1 MRCRRIHRRS
11 DPVAKPSQELH
22 SPLDNLFAP
31 NQICVIGVEETPGN
45 QGLRMVEHLA
55 MGNALIHVIR
65 PAQKKEKEAPAR
77 ILGQPVV
84 TKLGDLPNVPDLAV
98 LASPPTEISKWI
110 RICGA
115 AGIPAAL
122 VVSEGFREAGVGGK
136 RLEEELRTA
145 AGESGVRI
153 LGPGSLGVMVPRLQL
168 NASLA
173 GPLARAGNVAF
184 LSESGAM
191 LSSVLDWSRRENVGF
206 SALVAAGGLLDI
218 GWGDL
223 IYHFGDDPFT
233 RSIVIY
239 METVGDARKLL
250 SAARE
255 VALSKPVIV
264 LKVGRTGAA
273 AQAAA
278 SHTGALAGSDEVLD
292 AAFRRA
298 GVLRVDTV
306 AELFDMA
313 EVLGKQPRPS
323 GPRLAVITNAGGP
336 GALAADALVAGGGQI
351 AEIGTVSQQALHRLL
366 PGRWNGGNPI
376 DIHGDATPATFGRAV
391 EALAADDANDGL
403 LVVLSPQAGTDAKGT
418 ADELARLTKPAGK
431 PILTS
436 WMGAQSVA
444 SAQSVLNG
452 AGFPT
457 SEYPDDAARAFCHMW
472 KYSYALRG
480 IYETP
485 AQVADLQGQAP
496 DRKRAAEIL
505 GGVRASDR
513 TLLTEVESKDLLSSY
528 GIPVASTH
536 VAMSENDV
544 VRIANKLGYPVVVKL
559 HSETL
564 THKTAV
570 GGVQLNLRNPIAVRE
585 AWRAIE
591 AKVTEKAHRSD
602 FLGVTVQPMVVHNG
616 YEILL
621 GSSLD
626 EQFGPV
632 LVFGTGGLLAE
643 VFRDRALA
651 IPPLNA
657 TLALRMMEQTRI
669 FQALCGGHGRTPVD
683 LPALEALLV
692 RFSYLVIEQ
701 PEIAEIDI
709 NPLIVASDS
718 LVAVDARVIL
728 HPPEVDRATLPRPA
742 IRPYPNQY
750 VMRVRLKDGTPVVIR
765 PIRPEDEPYL
775 VTFHKTLSDRSVY
788 NRYFVPL
795 KLSERIAHERLVRV
809 CFSDYDR
816 DIPLVAEVGEEP
828 TGVPRIIGIGRLGKE
843 HLMNE
848 GEFALII
855 SDAWQGKG
863 LGRQLLEFLIQVA
876 RDEGLSRLSGHI
888 LGDNREMQAVC
899 RKLGFKFHHQHGDTE
914 CVAEFRF

>member
-1 MRCRRIHRRS
+1 MIGAEE
-11 DPVAKPSQELH
+11 VA
-22 SPLDNLFAP
+22 
-31 NQICVIGVEETPGN
+31 GN
-45 QGLRMVEHLA
+45 VGFRLLEHLA
-55 MGNALIHVIR
+55 TSNAQVHGVR
-65 PAQKKEKEAPAR
+65 GGEETGESGVAEM
-77 ILGQPVV
+77 LGRPVV
-84 TKLGDLPNVPDLAV
+84 GSLTDLPTAPDLAV
-98 LASPPTEISKWI
+98 VATPAAEVAGWI
-110 RICGA
+110 RQCGE
-115 AGIPAAL
+115 AGIPAAM
-122 VVSEGFREAGVGGK
+122 VVSEGFREAGVEGK
-136 RLEEELRTA
+136 RLEEELRLA
-145 AGESGVRI
+145 VEESGVRV
-153 LGPGSLGVMVPRLQL
+153 LGPGSLGLMVPRVQL

-173 GPLARAGNVAF
+173 GPLARGGSLAF
-184 LSESGAM
+184 LSESGALM
-191 LSSVLDWSRRENVGF
+191 TSVLDWSRRENVGF
-206 SALVAAGGLLDI
+206 SALVASGGLLDI

-264 LKVGRTGAA
+264 LKVGRSGAA

-278 SHTGALAGSDEVLD
+278 THTGVLAGSDEVLD

-313 EVLGKQPRPS
+313 EVLGKQARPL
-323 GPRLAVITNAGGP
+323 GPRLAILTNAGGP
-336 GALAADALVAGGGQI
+336 GALAADALMAAGGEI
-351 AEIGTVSQQALHRLL
+351 AEVGAATREALHRLL
-366 PGRWNGGNPI
+366 PARWSGGNPV
-376 DIHGDATPATFGRAV
+376 DILGDATPATYAKAV
-391 EALAADDANDGL
+391 EILGGDDHNDGL
-403 LVVLSPQAGTDAKGT
+403 LVVLAPQMTTDPKGT
-418 ADELARLTKPAGK
+418 AEALAGLTRPPGK

-436 WMGAQSVA
+436 WMGGSAVA
-444 SAQSVLNG
+444 GAQSVLNG

-457 SEYPDDAARAFCHMW
+457 ADYPDDAARAFCHMW
-472 KYSYALRG
+472 RYSYALRG

-485 AQVADLQGQAP
+485 AQVADLQGHAP
-496 DRKRAAEIL
+496 DREQASAIL
-505 GGVRASDR
+505 ARVRSADR
-513 TLLTEVESKDLLSSY
+513 TLLTEVESKELLASY
-528 GIPVASTH
+528 GIPVAPTH
-536 VAMSENDV
+536 VALSENDV
-544 VRIANKLGYPVVVKL
+544 VRLANKVGYPVVVKL

-564 THKTAV
+564 THKTEV

-585 AWRAIE
+585 AWRSIE
-591 AKVTEKAHRSD
+591 AKVTEVAHRSD

-632 LVFGTGGLLAE
+632 LVFGTGGPLVE

-657 TLALRMMEQTRI
+657 TLALRLMEQTRI
-669 FQALCGGHGRTPVD
+669 FRALRGGRGRQPVD
-683 LPALEALLV
+683 LSALEALLV

-701 PEIAEIDI
+701 PQIAEIDI
-709 NPLIVASDS
+709 NPLIVAADT

-728 HPPEVDRATLPRPA
+728 HPPDLDPATLPCSA

-750 VMRVRLKDGTPVVIR
+750 VTRVKLKDGTPVTIR
-765 PIRPEDEPYL
+765 PIRPEDEPHL
-775 VTFHKTLSDRSVY
+775 VEFHKTLSDRSVY

-816 DIPLVAEVGEEP
+816 DIPLVAEFRETP
-828 TGVPRIIGIGRLGKE
+828 TATPVIIGIGRLSKE
-843 HLMNE
+843 HQVDE
-848 GEFALII
+848 GEFALIL
-855 SDAWQGKG
+855 SDAWQGRG
-863 LGRQLLEFLIQVA
+863 LGRQLLALLIQVA

-888 LGDNREMQAVC
+888 LGGNREMQAVC
-899 RKLGFKFHHQHGDTE
+899 RKLGFLLHHQHGDSE
-914 CVAEFRF
+914 CLAELPL

>member
-1 MRCRRIHRRS
+1 
-11 DPVAKPSQELH
+11 V
-22 SPLDNLFAP
+22 
-31 NQICVIGVEETPGN
+31 
-45 QGLRMVEHLA
+45 
-55 MGNALIHVIR
+55 
-65 PAQKKEKEAPAR
+65 
-77 ILGQPVV
+77 
-84 TKLGDLPNVPDLAV
+84 
-98 LASPPTEISKWI
+98 SPP
-110 RICGA
+110 
-115 AGIPAAL
+115 
-122 VVSEGFREAGVGGK
+122 
-136 RLEEELRTA
+136 
-145 AGESGVRI
+145 
-153 LGPGSLGVMVPRLQL
+153 PR
-168 NASLA
+168 
-173 GPLARAGNVAF
+173 PGNVAF
-184 LSESGAM
+184 LSESGA
-191 LSSVLDWSRRENVGF
+191 LLASVLDWSRRENVGF
-206 SALVAAGGLLDI
+206 SALVAPGGLLDI

-313 EVLGKQPRPS
+313 EVLGKQTRPS
-323 GPRLAVITNAGGP
+323 GPRLAILTNAGGP
-336 GALAADALVAGGGQI
+336 GILAADALAAAGGEI
-351 AEIGTVSQQALHRLL
+351 AEIGAPAREALHRLL
-366 PGRWNGGNPI
+366 PGRWNGGNPV
-376 DIHGDATPATFGRAV
+376 DILGEAGPAVFAKAV
-391 EALAADDANDGL
+391 EALAADDSNDGL
-403 LVVLSPQAGTDAKGT
+403 LVVLTPQTATDPKAT
-418 ADELARLTKPAGK
+418 AEALASLPRPAGK

-436 WMGAQSVA
+436 WMGGNAVA
-444 SAQSVLNG
+444 AAQSVLNG

-457 SEYPDDAARAFCHMW
+457 ADYPDDAARAFCHMW
-472 KYSYALRG
+472 HYTYALRG

-496 DRKRAAEIL
+496 DRKRADEIIAR
-505 GGVRASDR
+505 VRASDR
-513 TLLTEVESKDLLSSY
+513 TLLTEVESKQLLASY
-528 GIPVASTH
+528 GIPVSPTH
-536 VAMSENDV
+536 VALSENEV
-544 VRIANKLGYPVVVKL
+544 VRLANKLGYPVVVKL

-564 THKTAV
+564 THKTEV

-585 AWRAIE
+585 AWRSIE
-591 AKVTEKAHRSD
+591 ATVTERAHRSD
-602 FLGVTVQPMVVHNG
+602 FLGVTVQPMIVHNG
-616 YEILL
+616 HEILL

-626 EQFGPV
+626 DQFGPV
-632 LVFGTGGLLAE
+632 LVFGTGGSLVE

-657 TLALRMMEQTRI
+657 TLALRLMEQTRI
-669 FQALCGGHGRTPVD
+669 FRALRGGRGRKPVD
-683 LPALEALLV
+683 LAALEALLV

-701 PEIAEIDI
+701 PRIAEIDI
-709 NPLIVASDS
+709 NPLIVASDT
-718 LVAVDARVIL
+718 LVAVDARVVL
-728 HPPEVDRATLPRPA
+728 HPPELDPATLPRPA

-750 VMRVRLKDGTPVVIR
+750 VTRVKLKDGTPVVIR

-775 VTFHKTLSDRSVY
+775 VEFHKTLSDRTVY

-816 DIPLVAEVGEEP
+816 DIPLVAEHRAEP
-828 TGVPRIIGIGRLGKE
+828 SGPPSIIGIGRLGKE
-843 HLMNE
+843 HQVNE
-848 GEFALII
+848 GEFALIV

-863 LGRQLLEFLIQVA
+863 LGRQLLQLLVQVA
-876 RDEGLSRLSGHI
+876 RDEGLARLSGHI
-888 LGDNREMQAVC
+888 LGGNREMQAVC
-899 RKLGFKFHHQHGDTE
+899 RKLGFAFHHQHGDSE
-914 CVAEFRF
+914 CIAELRL